1 MKENDERKDESP
13 ETSELDIVFHDDD
26 IVVMN
31 KPHGLRTVPGKA
43 SGAEAETRAH
53 VSFKEGGVNCSGLG
67 VAVDPVPN
75 ILIQEDR
82 GTLPRKK
89 IPNTNICVSEGLAT
103 AEVSN
108 VDGPTTACMYSL
120 SYAAVAHM
128 CGTIVW
134 GAVPTM
140 HIHAGTCRKRL
151 SKCFSVTEVGIILL
165 HFLSPFL
172 PSSSELP

>member
-1 MKENDERKDESP
+1 MDMGAAVKESDERKDESP

-67 VAVDPVPN
+67 VAVNPVPN

-89 IPNTNICVSEGLAT
+89 IPNTNICVSEGLGHSRGF
-103 AEVSN
+103 ERGWPYNS
-108 VDGPTTACMYSL
+108 MY
-120 SYAAVAHM
+120 V
-128 CGTIVW
+128 
-134 GAVPTM
+134 
-140 HIHAGTCRKRL
+140 
-151 SKCFSVTEVGIILL
+151 
-165 HFLSPFL
+165 
-172 PSSSELP
+172 